1 MKNYRNKS
9 PPLIKNAFTDIC
21 KDIISDKR
29 KGCGIYC
36 EVTEDYILCPSCET
50 FVWHKSCLESLC
62 KEFDMDFPDINTNK
76 WKCSNCMWDWIFKIF
91 NLNEFSKCFHL
102 FRTKGVLRD
111 EFSYNFWY
119 ISFVSKI
126 FHWSLAYWSTK
137 IIFYK
142 RNKNTFFTTR
152 SYSGWV
158 LIHIMMMNI
167 LFLIFSHFFMC
178 N

>member
-1 MKNYRNKS
+1 MEMPQLHVRLN
-9 PPLIKNAFTDIC
+9 FQDIQF
-21 KDIISDKR
+21 
-29 KGCGIYC
+29 
-36 EVTEDYILCPSCET
+36 E
-50 FVWHKSCLESLC
+50 
-62 KEFDMDFPDINTNK
+62 
-76 WKCSNCMWDWIFKIF
+76 WIFKM
-91 NLNEFSKCFHL
+91 FSFIHL

-152 SYSGWV
+152 SYSGWI
-158 LIHIMMMNI
+158 LIHIIEFKI
-167 LFLIFSHFFMC
+167 LLLKCSYFIIYVLTNRFDCFEVSLKTSWIKLFSKYQLFFGLE
-178 N
+178 NV

>member
-9 PPLIKNAFTDIC
+9 PPQIKNAFTDIC

-36 EVTEDYILCPSCET
+36 EVTEDYILCPSCKT

-76 WKCSNCMWDWIFKIF
+76 WKCPNCMWNWIFKIF

-102 FRTKGVLRD
+102 FIYLVQK
-111 EFSYNFWY
+111 EFFGMSSHIIFD
-119 ISFVSKI
+119 I
-126 FHWSLAYWSTK
+126 FH
-137 IIFYK
+137 
-142 RNKNTFFTTR
+142 
-152 SYSGWV
+152 
-158 LIHIMMMNI
+158 
-167 LFLIFSHFFMC
+167 LFQKYFIGH
-178 N
+178 